1 MGKKSLELLKR
12 YIIFTFG
19 LTIMAFGVAFSIK
32 AELGTSPISSLPYV
46 ASLLT
51 HLTVGNTTII
61 MHCAFI
67 VLQILILRKEYKL
80 IQLIQLPVAFVFGY
94 LTDFAIW
101 CISGI
106 TVSLYWQQWIICVIG
121 IVLVAFGVSCEITAG
136 VVTLAGE
143 GVVLAVCHM
152 TRMKFGYM
160 KVIFDISLVAVA
172 SALSFCFLHRLE
184 GVREGTLAAAM
195 FVGLLAKRFS
205 GSFTEKLCAAVIQS
219 NQVNENV
226 STEKPPFVIVINRE
240 FGSGGHEIGK
250 RVAEIL
256 KLPFYDNEIV
266 DAVAKETG
274 LSYQYV
280 EQREERKPTNLLYR
294 LLEAFEREEDP
305 HINEVLSVDDMI
317 FISESRTV
325 KRLADQGPCVIVG
338 RCAGYLLKSFPHLIR
353 VFIYSE
359 CDKRERRAVEKY
371 GVEADAASTEI
382 NRIDHKRGENYR
394 HYIGKEWGMRESY
407 DLMINSSLLGINN
420 SADIIAKAT
429 LDVFAVE

>member
-1 MGKKSLELLKR
+1 MGKRSSELFKR
-12 YIIFTFG
+12 YLIFTIG

-32 AELGTSPISSLPYV
+32 ATLGTSPISSLPYV
-46 ASLLT
+46 TSLFT
-51 HLTVGNTTII
+51 HLTVGNATII
-61 MHCAFI
+61 MHCVFI
-67 VLQILILRKEYKL
+67 VFQILILRKEYKL

-101 CISGI
+101 CIKGI
-106 TVSLYWQQWIICVIG
+106 TVCFYWQQWFTCAIG
-121 IVLVAFGVSCEITAG
+121 IIMVALGVSCEVTAG

-143 GVVLAVCHM
+143 GVVLAICHV

-184 GVREGTLAAAM
+184 GVREGTLAAAI

-205 GSFTEKLCAAVIQS
+205 GSFTEKLCAAFIQP
-219 NQVNENV
+219 NRVKENE
-226 STEKPPFVIVINRE
+226 TAEKLPFVIVINRE

-250 RVAEIL
+250 RVAEML

-266 DAVAKETG
+266 DTVAKETG

-280 EQREERKPTNLLYR
+280 EKHEEEKPMNSLYR

-305 HINEVLSVDDMI
+305 HINETLSVDDMI

-325 KRLADQGPCVIVG
+325 KQLVDQGPCIIVG
-338 RCAGYLLKSFPHLIR
+338 RCAGCLLRKFPHLIR

-371 GVEADAASTEI
+371 GVEADDALTEI
-382 NRIDHKRGENYR
+382 DQIDHKRKENYR

-420 SADIIAKAT
+420 SADIIAKAAV
-429 LDVFAVE
+429 DVFATE